1 MSGRKVFYLFVDTLP
16 GLDARRH
23 LRELLAD
30 YLYTWAGL
38 SLDEFEVGDMTL
50 AYSYVDAGRDDEI
63 NDSVDRRLFK
73 FIQPADFV
81 IYLSERGEAQPYVL
95 RVVVKNK
102 EKLKHAERGV
112 ALFLDLLGVKTEKE
126 YEKALKDGETVLFIR
141 EIDMM
146 FDELMREPGG
156 DG

>member
-1 MSGRKVFYLFVDTLP
+1 MPGRKVFYLLVDTLP
-16 GLDARRH
+16 GLDARHH

-30 YLYTWAGL
+30 YLWTWAGL

-63 NDSVDRRLFK
+63 NDSIDRQLLK

-81 IYLSERGEAQPYVL
+81 IYLNERGEAQPYVL
-95 RVVVKNK
+95 RVIVKNR
-102 EKLKHAERGV
+102 EKLKHAEHGV
-112 ALFLDLLGVKTEKE
+112 ALFLDLLGIKTEKE
-126 YEKALKDGETVLFIR
+126 YEKALKDGETVLFIS
-141 EIDMM
+141 ETNAV
-146 FDELMREPGG
+146 FDELTREPGG